1 MKKTF
6 FAIVK
11 RTEAWDP
18 AREAHEQDGFAQHA
32 AYMGKLEQD
41 GVIASAGLLQE
52 SSDIVFVMLAD
63 SEEQVRA
70 RFAEDPWQ
78 QDGHAKLIRLEE
90 VQFRIGAPQGATAD

>member
-6 FAIVK
+6 FALVQ
-11 RTEAWDP
+11 RTEAWDHS
-18 AREAHEQDGFAQHA
+18 REAHEQDGFAQHA
-32 AYMGKLEQD
+32 AYMGKLEED
-41 GVIASAGLLQE
+41 GVIASAGLLTD

-78 QDGHAKLIRLEE
+78 QDGHARLVRLEE
-90 VQFRIGAPQGATAD
+90 VHFRIGAPKSAA